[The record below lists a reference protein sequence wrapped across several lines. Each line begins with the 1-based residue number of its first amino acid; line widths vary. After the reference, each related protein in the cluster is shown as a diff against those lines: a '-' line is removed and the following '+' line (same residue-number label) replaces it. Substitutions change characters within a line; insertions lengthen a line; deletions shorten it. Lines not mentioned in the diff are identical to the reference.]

1 MLQDIPIQLNE
12 PAVLRR
18 VGIGRDERPIAPD
31 IQTAYAR
38 ALDVFERNRHIR
50 AMAVYGM
57 YALQSISRD
66 HITLENGFKI
76 VGSFVHEQAPTAT
89 AVAMVICTLGP
100 EIERISRN
108 YLAGHDMLMRVML
121 DGVATAAVDQV
132 ETVVARM
139 IRAKVRASGLAAG
152 RPINPGM
159 PGLPLKTQVSVFQ
172 ILPAHKIG
180 VSLTSGNVMKP
191 LKSLS
196 FMMAIGLRMAQ
207 WSEAPA
213 CGRCHLFS
221 VCRYRK
227 T

>member
-1 MLQDIPIQLNE
+1 M
-12 PAVLRR
+12 
-18 VGIGRDERPIAPD
+18 APD

-38 ALDVFERNRHIR
+38 ALYAFERNGHIR
-50 AMAVYGM
+50 AMAVYGV

-66 HITLENGFKI
+66 HITLANGFKI
-76 VGSFVHEQAPTAT
+76 VGSFVHEQSPTAT
-89 AVAMVICTLGP
+89 AVAMAICTLGP
-100 EIERISRN
+100 EIERMSRG
-108 YLAGHDMLMRVML
+108 YLAGHDMLMR
-121 DGVATAAVDQV
+121 
-132 ETVVARM
+132 
-139 IRAKVRASGLAAG
+139 
-152 RPINPGM
+152 
-159 PGLPLKTQVSVFQ
+159 
-172 ILPAHKIG
+172 
-180 VSLTSGNVMKP
+180 VMKP